1 MNETIDQTEV
11 VTGSRRLYEGKIVNL
26 RVDTVRLPS
35 GREGRREVVE
45 HGPAVA
51 MVPMRDKNTVLL
63 VRQFR
68 LPAESALLEIPAG
81 GMDEGEDP
89 QTAARRELAEEI
101 GQVPDRLIPLYSC
114 YLAPGYSTEIIHGFL
129 ALDLKDA
136 PEEADEDE
144 FVQIVPMAL
153 EDALAAIATGEIKDA
168 KTIAGLTLAARL
180 LPTL

>member
-1 MNETIDQTEV
+1 MSETDQTETV
-11 VTGSRRLYEGKIVNL
+11 LSSRRLYEGKIVNL
-26 RVDTVRLPS
+26 RVDTVRLPN
-35 GREGRREVVE
+35 GREGKREVVE
-45 HGPAVA
+45 HGEAVA
-51 MVPMRDKNTVLL
+51 MVPMRDENTVLL

-68 LPAESALLEIPAG
+68 LPAASALLEIPAG
-81 GMDEGEDP
+81 GMDAGENP
-89 QTAARRELAEEI
+89 ETAACRELAEEI
-101 GQVPDRLIPLYSC
+101 GQVPDRLLPLFSC

-129 ALDLKDA
+129 ALDLKNA

-144 FVQIVPMAL
+144 FVQIVPMLL